1 MCGVYVCAVCCVM
14 STHVC
19 ILYSV
24 SLHEHALPAWFLVC
38 KSVCNVY
45 KPACAKLSMYANC
58 VLEKGCREK
67 HLTADAQVEVS
78 VWEELIIG
86 ENRQEVPQQGPDVN
100 ECVVS
105 V

>member
-1 MCGVYVCAVCCVM
+1 MGCMCVM

-19 ILYSV
+19 ILHSV

-78 VWEELIIG
+78 VWDDTHNWRKQAG
-86 ENRQEVPQQGPDVN
+86 GTTTGP
-100 ECVVS
+100 
-105 V
+105 